1 MAFCGN
7 CGLQLPPRSAACPR
21 CGTPTDTRLAM
32 EESHPN
38 DPTIAVLPASGD
50 PTSQP
55 GTELPTIQATPTP
68 LPSTQPTYISQPGA
82 TVLNS
87 GQPTNAPT
95 YITPLPPV
103 APQASDRSSYPGFP
117 GYPPSTPTSGAN
129 YAPTVAPQASSPAQG
144 VSSPG
149 YPSPGSVIYQPIEAA
164 YAPGTQRRQ
173 NRSGQVALI
182 LFFVALLFVGGAL
195 GILLAKREG
204 ILFNNATPTT
214 AASTPTGI
222 TSTQTAVSTQTPT
235 PTPTPTPPPTTVPL
249 TEQAQTL
256 LENYYSDINNRDYQ
270 DAYAMLGTQMQAQQ
284 QSYANYVNGFANTQ
298 HDIIAITSTT
308 QQADGTI
315 RLDVTLNATNTDGST
330 QSYTGYYII
339 GMENGSLKILS
350 GKLQQ
355 A

>member
-1 MAFCGN
+1 MEGEEKDYSGKGSGTHMA
-7 CGLQLPPRSAACPR
+7 Q
-21 CGTPTDTRLAM
+21 GTKT
-32 EESHPN
+32 
-38 DPTIAVLPASGD
+38 
-50 PTSQP
+50 P
-55 GTELPTIQATPTP
+55 GTTTHLMVVKEIIPATYTNRVYYQGPR
-68 LPSTQPTYISQPGA
+68 LL
-82 TVLNS
+82 TVLCS
-87 GQPTNAPT
+87 IFT
-95 YITPLPPV
+95 L
-103 APQASDRSSYPGFP
+103 
-117 GYPPSTPTSGAN
+117 
-129 YAPTVAPQASSPAQG
+129 
-144 VSSPG
+144 
-149 YPSPGSVIYQPIEAA
+149 
-164 YAPGTQRRQ
+164 
-173 NRSGQVALI
+173 
-182 LFFVALLFVGGAL
+182 VALLFVGGAL
-195 GILLAKREG
+195 GVLLARREG

-222 TSTQTAVSTQTPT
+222 TSTQTAVSTQAPTSTPAPT
-235 PTPTPTPPPTTVPL
+235 PSPTTVPL